1 MAIRSGAA
9 AGYIGARFSLYCILR
24 IIRIVSN
31 IEQIWRFPKLMQVLP
46 NSLAKLRSSFR
57 FAGHLFI
64 DMRTEPA
71 EIQQYQFRARL
82 RAAAA
87 AEKRN
92 QAM

>member
-1 MAIRSGAA
+1 
-9 AGYIGARFSLYCILR
+9 
-24 IIRIVSN
+24 
-31 IEQIWRFPKLMQVLP
+31 MQVLP
-46 NSLAKLRSSFR
+46 NSLGKLRSSFR

-64 DMRTEPA
+64 DMRTGPA